1 MNTYSTPKEI
11 GMVVLGITAFLE
23 LAMTTVSDYPV
34 LTASPFLAV
43 LVITFSIFDE
53 NEVRG

>member
-1 MNTYSTPKEI
+1 VNTYSTPKEI

-23 LAMTTVSDYPV
+23 LAMTTVSDCPV
-34 LTASPFLAV
+34 LTTSLFLAV

>member
-1 MNTYSTPKEI
+1 MNIYSTPKEI

-23 LAMTTVSDYPV
+23 LAMTTVSDYPF
-34 LTASPFLAV
+34 LTTAFFLAV